1 MGLLED
7 TLNRI
12 VPLSSET
19 EEEIRTRWNRLYLG
33 LTYMGNA
40 VDMMVHYALSVGEA
54 MPEDPEKVLI
64 APLSEHGAA
73 RSFINRETPDNPA
86 YAQMIKEAEKNA
98 AFAGAEL
105 SLVDTGLS
113 GEGLSNPHISR
124 QRVAEG
130 TADFTKGAAMTRQQ
144 AIQAIE
150 LGRNY
155 FTWGT

>member
-86 YAQMIKEAEKNA
+86 YAQMIKEAEKN
-98 AFAGAEL
+98 L
-105 SLVDTGLS
+105 HLLLT
-113 GEGLSNPHISR
+113 
-124 QRVAEG
+124 
-130 TADFTKGAAMTRQQ
+130 
-144 AIQAIE
+144 
-150 LGRNY
+150 
-155 FTWGT
+155 

>member
-40 VDMMVHYALSVGEA
+40 VDMMVHYALSVGET

-105 SLVDTGLS
+105 CLVDTGLS

-130 TADFTKGAAMTRQQ
+130 TADFTH
-144 AIQAIE
+144 
-150 LGRNY
+150 
-155 FTWGT
+155 

>member
-40 VDMMVHYALSVGEA
+40 VDMMVHYALSVGET
-54 MPEDPEKVLI
+54 MPEDPKKVLI

-73 RSFINRETPDNPA
+73 RSFINRETPDNPRCSDD
-86 YAQMIKEAEKNA
+86 KRGGEKC
-98 AFAGAEL
+98 GICR
-105 SLVDTGLS
+105 G
-113 GEGLSNPHISR
+113 
-124 QRVAEG
+124 
-130 TADFTKGAAMTRQQ
+130 
-144 AIQAIE
+144 
-150 LGRNY
+150 
-155 FTWGT
+155 